1 MKQVIARQYHLLRH
15 TSLNI
20 LAMALGLSSVVL
32 SSCWK
37 GWDVEYGKPVAHLQ
51 AADLASKGT
60 PFVDQLV
67 AVRGKVTTVDT
78 SVAGK
83 ALVHLEGGITCDF
96 GRLDVMA
103 KSHSTG
109 DEITVQGFLA
119 RCTPGDCVLSP
130 SIARDPKAPFSP
142 DH

>member
-1 MKQVIARQYHLLRH
+1 MKQVIARECHLLRH
-15 TSLNI
+15 LSSNL
-20 LAMALGLSSVVL
+20 LAVGLGLSSALL
-32 SSCWK
+32 SSCGK
-37 GWDVEYGKPVAHLQ
+37 GWDVDYGKPVAYFQ

-67 AVRGKVTTVDT
+67 AVRGKVATVDT

-109 DEITVQGFLA
+109 EQITVKGILA
-119 RCTPGDCVLSP
+119 RCAPGDCLLSP

-142 DH
+142 VH